1 MAIVLGFSG
10 ALFNGVSTTLIV
22 PVLLNIVGQE
32 LEMKGA
38 PPILQLILNPFN
50 DIPEAYRLAAMAAT
64 VLLAVSLK
72 NLTNYASTLVSSAL
86 TRSLTCDLR
95 EEGLQLLFDID
106 LDFYTKHRIGDVIA
120 RVGVEVNRT
129 AAAVSIVL
137 RLFVTSVT
145 SLVFV
150 GFLLLISWQ
159 LTLATAVIVVLIVW
173 LNQYAVRR
181 AKRYGKQLS
190 QLSRNYSTTIF
201 ETLSGIR
208 LVKGIASEDRAY
220 AKLQGMIREREEAEF
235 QSQLSSAAIGPLN
248 EVASMLAL
256 IAIVALGRAFFS
268 EGIATLSA
276 VLLTYLVVLFRFLP
290 LLSNINSARTKL
302 ANAMASVTIVQ
313 SFLKRQDKPFMPNG
327 SIPYQGLKEEIHFER
342 VSFGYPGTD
351 DLVLREVD
359 LHLPRGTTL
368 ALVGGSGA
376 GKSTMADL
384 LTRFYDPDEGRI
396 TFDGTDMRQFDLKT
410 LRRAMGIVSQETF
423 LFNDTVLNNIAYP
436 CPGALETDVFD
447 AAKRA
452 NAYEFIQQLPQ
463 GFNTPI
469 GDRGVML
476 SGGQR
481 QRIAIARALLQN
493 PEILVLDE
501 ATSALDT
508 VSERLVQEALDA
520 LSRDRT
526 TLVIAHRLSTV
537 QKADQIAVLD
547 RGRVVEVGKHEE
559 LLSLNGHYAKL
570 HSMQFSGPTQSTVL
584 LSKTFTRISYEIRSR
599 LNTMIGCLRLLADGG
614 IEDVEERNELIEES
628 YGAAVRIFNNIEML
642 EDSIKFQMS
651 LRPTTNHDEESGE
664 DARQAIVYKTSYEVR
679 THLNA
684 NIGIL
689 RLLSDNMADSIEEQN
704 ELVEEACSSAV
715 ALLDKLEFLEEN
727 VAA

>member
-32 LEMKGA
+32 LEMEGA
-38 PPILQLILNPFN
+38 PPILQLILNPFDN
-50 DIPEAYRLAAMAAT
+50 IPEAYRLAAMAAT

-95 EEGLQLLFDID
+95 EEGLKLLFDID
-106 LDFYTKHRIGDVIA
+106 LDFYTKHRIGDIIA

-129 AAAVSIVL
+129 ASAVGTVL

-145 SLVFV
+145 SLVFA
-150 GFLLLISWQ
+150 GFLILISWQ
-159 LTLATAVIVVLIVW
+159 LTIATAAIVALIVW

-181 AKRYGKQLS
+181 AKRFGKQLS

-220 AKLQGMIREREEAEF
+220 AKLQGMIRDREEAEF

-268 EGIATLSA
+268 EGMATLSA

-290 LLSNINSARTKL
+290 LLSNINGARTNL

-313 SFLKRQDKPFMPNG
+313 SFLTRHDKPFMPNG
-327 SIPYQGLKEEIHFER
+327 SIPYQGLKEEIHFEQ

-351 DLVLREVD
+351 DLVLKEVD

-384 LTRFYDPDEGRI
+384 LTRFYDPDAGRI
-396 TFDGTDMRQFDLKT
+396 TLDGTDMRQFDLKT
-410 LRRAMGIVSQETF
+410 LRQAMGIVSQETF

-436 CPGALETDVFD
+436 CPGALEADIFD

-452 NAYEFIQQLPQ
+452 NAYEFIQHLPQ

-547 RGRVVEVGKHEE
+547 RGRVVEVGQHEE
-559 LLSLNGHYAKL
+559 LLNLNGHYAKL
-570 HSMQFSGPTQSTVL
+570 HSMQFSGPTRSTVL

-651 LRPTTNHDEESGE
+651 LRPTTIHDEESGE
-664 DARQAIVYKTSYEVR
+664 DERQAIVYKTSYEVR